1 MANPYI
7 VHLTSQNFDEV
18 INNPYKPVI
27 IDCWALWCKPCL
39 AIAPLYEKL
48 AEMYH
53 DKIIFAKLDTDKN
66 PELASRLGI
75 FSIPTFLVFKKGQM
89 IGRWVGAHPDRLKRA
104 VEELA
109 SGNF

>member
-1 MANPYI
+1 MGSQYL
-7 VHLTSQNFDEV
+7 VHLTTENFDEV
-18 INNPYKPVI
+18 IQKADKPVI

-66 PELASRLGI
+66 PEIASRLGI
-75 FSIPTFLVFKKGQM
+75 FSIPTFLVFKNGQLA
-89 IGRWVGAHPDRLKRA
+89 GRWVGAHPDRLKRA

-109 SGNF
+109 SEQ